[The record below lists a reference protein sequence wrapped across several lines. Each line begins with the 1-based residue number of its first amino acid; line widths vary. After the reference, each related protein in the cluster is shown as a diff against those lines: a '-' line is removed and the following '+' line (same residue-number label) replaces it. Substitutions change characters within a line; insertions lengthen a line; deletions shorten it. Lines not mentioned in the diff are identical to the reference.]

1 MRYPGT
7 TPSDYVWDP
16 TTNAWAFNPQARPGQ
31 TYVPASPTNNGYTP
45 THSGQTGWVA
55 SSDVKDPNGLF
66 SGWTPDQWKSLAAFG
81 AGAAVPIP
89 AFGGAGGAGG
99 AAGAAVPEIGTTT
112 GLAGSGLGGFGAA
125 GVGAGAGAAGTGTA
139 ATIGAGGVPSIP
151 TTAGWAGSG
160 FGGAAASS
168 TPAWVQALQKYTN
181 IGKDAGAVG
190 QVLGAQQGGANNA
203 RIAQGTLNQGA
214 NNSLVN
220 LYQAQ
225 NNAQTQQA
233 QTDLARQQFA
243 TKNRS
248 DVMRQA
254 LVGSLLGGGTYQ
266 PTHVSPTSSSG
277 GILNSL
283 NANPEALQALKT
295 FGHQGSTAQNTPLT
309 FSGGASVPLPSL
321 AQTPQIDVSGGSSLT
336 KAMQIIGALSGYSN
350 LLGGK

>member
-1 MRYPGT
+1 MSYVAPPG
-7 TPSDYVWDP
+7 
-16 TTNAWAFNPQARPGQ
+16 A
-31 TYVPASPTNNGYTP
+31 NGYPSNGTTP
-45 THSGQTGWVA
+45 THSGQTGWVP

-89 AFGGAGGAGG
+89 AFGGAGGA
-99 AAGAAVPEIGTTT
+99 AGAAVPEIGTTT
-112 GLAGSGLGGFGAA
+112 GLAGTGLGGFGAA
-125 GVGAGAGAAGTGTA
+125 GAGGTLASTSLAGSAPTIATGAGNLTGGVLAGTG
-139 ATIGAGGVPSIP
+139 
-151 TTAGWAGSG
+151 
-160 FGGAAASS
+160 ASS
-168 TPAWVQALQKYTN
+168 TPAWLSALQNYGKTAGTVAN
-181 IGKDAGAVG
+181 VIGN
-190 QVLGAQQGGANNA
+190 AQTGANNA
-203 RIAQGTLNQGA
+203 RIAQGGLNNSA

-254 LVGSLLGGGTYQ
+254 LVGALYGGGTYQ

-283 NANPEALQALKT
+283 NANPGALQALKT
-295 FGHQGSTAQNTPLT
+295 FGQQGSTAQNTPLT
-309 FSGGASVPLPSL
+309 FSGGQSVPVPTL
-321 AQTPQIDVSGGSSLT
+321 AQTPQIDVNGTGSKISQALS
-336 KAMQIIGALSGYSN
+336 IIGAIMA
-350 LLGGK
+350 GK